1 MGPGREQDDERE
13 PRVRR
18 RVVVGEPGRVGVAF
32 EMVHPNQRQALP
44 VRERLGRVHSHHERA
59 HEPRTAGDGD
69 RVDLVERDLRLAE
82 RRFEHRDHLEQV
94 LARGHLRY
102 DAAVARVY
110 RHLRSNDVRNNAPPI
125 LHDGGGGFV
134 A

>member
-1 MGPGREQDDERE
+1 MSPG
-13 PRVRR
+13 PRVD
-18 RVVVGEPGRVGVAF
+18 
-32 EMVHPNQRQALP
+32 
-44 VRERLGRVHSHHERA
+44 S
-59 HEPRTAGDGD
+59 D

-94 LARGHLRY
+94 LAGGHLRY
-102 DAAVARVY
+102 DAAIARVY